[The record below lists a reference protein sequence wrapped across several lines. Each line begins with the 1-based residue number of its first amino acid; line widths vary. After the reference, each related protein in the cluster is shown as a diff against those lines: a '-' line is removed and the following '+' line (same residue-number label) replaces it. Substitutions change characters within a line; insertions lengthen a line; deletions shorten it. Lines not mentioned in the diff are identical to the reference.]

1 MGAMRHLLFLLP
13 IALAACVKP
22 GGEYPSLA
30 PRPAEA
36 IDPRLPLPIEPS
48 PGPLD
53 AALAGRLAAAVGEA
67 RGGVTAFD
75 RLAAVAERSA
85 SVAGAS
91 QSEGW
96 IVAQQALSAL
106 VAQHGVTTRAA
117 GDIDAIAATRI
128 DQAHWI
134 APANRAAIE
143 AAAAEVGA
151 INERQAATI
160 ARLGD
165 RLAR

>member
-1 MGAMRHLLFLLP
+1 MHRLLFLAP
-13 IALAACVKP
+13 IVLAACVKP

-30 PRPAEA
+30 PRAAEA
-36 IDPRLPLPIEPS
+36 IDPRLPLPSEPS

-53 AALAGRLAAAVGEA
+53 AALAARLAAAVGEA
-67 RGGVTAFD
+67 RGGVAAFD
-75 RLAAVAERSA
+75 RLAAIAERA
-85 SVAGAS
+85 AAAAGPS
-91 QSEGW
+91 QGDGW
-96 IVAQQALSAL
+96 IAAQQALSAL

-128 DQAHWI
+128 DQARWI
-134 APANRAAIE
+134 SPTNRSAIE
-143 AAAAEVGA
+143 TAAAEVGA

>member
-1 MGAMRHLLFLLP
+1 MRRLLFLAP

-30 PRPAEA
+30 PRAAEA
-36 IDPRLPLPIEPS
+36 IVPRLPLPSEPS

-53 AALAGRLAAAVGEA
+53 AALAARLAAAVGEA
-67 RGGVTAFD
+67 RGGVAAFD
-75 RLAAVAERSA
+75 RLAAIAERA
-85 SVAGAS
+85 AAAAGPS
-91 QSEGW
+91 QGEGW

-128 DQAHWI
+128 DQARWI
-134 APANRAAIE
+134 SPTNRSAIE
-143 AAAAEVGA
+143 TAAAEVGA